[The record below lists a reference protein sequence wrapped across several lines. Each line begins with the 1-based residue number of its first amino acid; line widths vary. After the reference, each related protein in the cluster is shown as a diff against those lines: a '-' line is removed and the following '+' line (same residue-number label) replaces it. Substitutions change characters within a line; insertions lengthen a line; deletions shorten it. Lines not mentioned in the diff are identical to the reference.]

1 MQLTQL
7 TQPTRQPTQQPTEQ
21 PAKRG
26 GIRRRAAVLA
36 AASTAAV
43 LALAAPASAHV
54 TVQPGEAE
62 QGGYAGVKF
71 RVPNENDSA
80 GTTKLE
86 INLPE
91 DKPLT
96 SVRTRPLAGWTAV
109 IEKRP
114 LATPIT
120 SHGKQITEAVAK
132 VTWTANPGVRIN
144 PGEYEDFEVS
154 MGQLPT
160 DTDTLVFK
168 ALQTYDNGDVVR
180 WIDLPNPDGS
190 EPEKPAP
197 TLKLV
202 PADGEAAPAATPSG
216 TAGSSG
222 SSGGADGVTVSASSE
237 DTSDSTAR
245 GLGIAGLVVGVLGLA
260 AGAFGIVR
268 GSRRNTAS

>member
-1 MQLTQL
+1 M
-7 TQPTRQPTQQPTEQ
+7 QPTTF
-21 PAKRG
+21 
-26 GIRRRAAVLA
+26 RRRAAVLA
-36 AASTAAV
+36 AVSTAAV

-54 TVQPGEAE
+54 SVQPTQAE
-62 QGGYAGVKF
+62 QGGYAGVTF

-96 SVRTRPLAGWTAV
+96 SVRTRPLTGWTATV
-109 IEKRP
+109 EKKP

-144 PGEYEDFEVS
+144 PGQYEDFEVS

-160 DTDTLVFK
+160 DTDKLVFK

-180 WIDLPNPDGS
+180 WIDVPGADGK

-202 PADGEAAPAATPSG
+202 PKGGAAPAASPAADQAGAQSG
-216 TAGSSG
+216 AGAADKNLTA
-222 SSGGADGVTVSASSE
+222 AASSSSS
-237 DTSDSTAR
+237 DDKSSDSTAR
-245 GLGIAGLVVGVLGLA
+245 ALGIAGLVVGVLGVA
-260 AGAFGIVR
+260 VGVFGLSR
-268 GSRRNTAS
+268 GSRRTAN

>member
-1 MQLTQL
+1 M
-7 TQPTRQPTQQPTEQ
+7 QPTT
-21 PAKRG
+21 
-26 GIRRRAAVLA
+26 IRRRAAVLA
-36 AASTAAV
+36 AVSTAAV

-54 TVQPGEAE
+54 SVQPTQAE
-62 QGGYAGVKF
+62 QGSYAGVTF

-96 SVRTRPLAGWTAV
+96 SVRTRPLAGWTAT
-109 IEKRP
+109 IEKKP
-114 LATPIT
+114 LAAPIT

-132 VTWTANPGVRIN
+132 VTWTADPGVRIN
-144 PGEYEDFEVS
+144 PGQYEDFEVS

-180 WIDLPNPDGS
+180 WIDLPGPDGK

-202 PADGEAAPAATPSG
+202 PKGGAAAPAASPAAGANSG
-216 TAGSSG
+216 DGDLTAAASSG
-222 SSGGADGVTVSASSE
+222 SDSDDKG
-237 DTSDSTAR
+237 SDSTAR
-245 GLGIAGLVVGVLGLA
+245 ALGIAGLVVGALGVA
-260 AGAFGIVR
+260 VGVFGISR
-268 GSRRNTAS
+268 GSRRAAN

>member
-1 MQLTQL
+1 MQLT
-7 TQPTRQPTQQPTEQ
+7 TV
-21 PAKRG
+21 
-26 GIRRRAAVLA
+26 RRRAAVVA
-36 AASTAAV
+36 AAATAAL

-54 TVQPGEAE
+54 TVQPGQAE
-62 QGGYAGVKF
+62 QGGYAGVTF
-71 RVPNENDSA
+71 RVPNENDTA

-132 VTWTANPGVRIN
+132 VTWTADPGVRIN
-144 PGEYEDFEVS
+144 PGQYEDFEVS

-160 DTDTLVFK
+160 DTDKLVFK
-168 ALQTYDNGDVVR
+168 ALQTYDNGDVAR
-180 WIDLPNPDGS
+180 WIDVPGADGK
-190 EPEKPAP
+190 EPAKPAP

-202 PADGEAAPAATPSG
+202 PKGGSAAPAPTPP
-216 TAGSSG
+216 TAAPGLT
-222 SSGGADGVTVSASSE
+222 AAASASS
-237 DTSDSTAR
+237 DDASDSTAR
-245 GLGIAGLVVGVLGLA
+245 TLGIAGLVVGVLGVA
-260 AGAFGIVR
+260 VGAFGIVR
-268 GSRRNTAS
+268 GSRR

>member
-1 MQLTQL
+1 
-7 TQPTRQPTQQPTEQ
+7 
-21 PAKRG
+21 
-26 GIRRRAAVLA
+26 
-36 AASTAAV
+36 
-43 LALAAPASAHV
+43 V
-54 TVQPGEAE
+54 T
-62 QGGYAGVKF
+62 F
-71 RVPNENDSA
+71 RVPNENDTA

-96 SVRTRPLAGWTAV
+96 SVRTRPLTGWTATV
-109 IEKRP
+109 EKRP

-144 PGEYEDFEVS
+144 PGQYEDFEVS

-180 WIDLPNPDGS
+180 WIDLPGPDGK

-202 PADGEAAPAATPSG
+202 PKGATASAPSASTSPAAG
-216 TAGSSG
+216 TT
-222 SSGGADGVTVSASSE
+222 GGDLTATGASQ
-237 DTSDSTAR
+237 DDDASDSTAR
-245 GLGIAGLVVGVLGLA
+245 TLGVAGLVVGVLGLA

-268 GSRRNTAS
+268 GSRRSAD

>member
-7 TQPTRQPTQQPTEQ
+7 SS
-21 PAKRG
+21 
-26 GIRRRAAVLA
+26 IRRRAAVLA
-36 AASTAAV
+36 AVSTAAV
-43 LALAAPASAHV
+43 VALAAPASAHV
-54 TVQPGEAE
+54 SVQPGEAE

-80 GTTKLE
+80 GTTRLE
-86 INLPE
+86 VTLPE

-109 IEKRP
+109 IEKKP

-160 DTDTLVFK
+160 DTDVLVFK
-168 ALQTYDNGDVVR
+168 ALQTYDNGDIVR

-202 PADGEAAPAATPSG
+202 PADGAAAAPNATPSG
-216 TAGSSG
+216 AGG
-222 SSGGADGVTVSASSE
+222 STGGSADQVTVSASSE
-237 DTSDSTAR
+237 DKSDSTAR

-268 GSRRNTAS
+268 GSRRNAAS

>member
-1 MQLTQL
+1 MQLTS
-7 TQPTRQPTQQPTEQ
+7 
-21 PAKRG
+21 
-26 GIRRRAAVLA
+26 IRRRAAVLA
-36 AASTAAV
+36 AVSTAAV

-54 TVQPGEAE
+54 TVQPGQAE

-71 RVPNENDSA
+71 RVPNENDTA

-96 SVRTRPLAGWTAV
+96 SVRTRPLAGWAAT
-109 IEKRP
+109 IEKKP

-132 VTWTANPGVRIN
+132 VTWTADAGVRIN
-144 PGEYEDFEVS
+144 PGQYEDFEVS

-160 DTDTLVFK
+160 DTDKLVFK

-180 WIDLPNPDGS
+180 WIDVPGPDGK

-202 PADGEAAPAATPSG
+202 PKAGASASPAADQAGAKSG
-216 TAGSSG
+216 TAA
-222 SSGGADGVTVSASSE
+222 ADQKLTAAASSS
-237 DTSDSTAR
+237 DDKSSDSTAR
-245 GLGIAGLVVGVLGLA
+245 ALGVAGLVVGALGVA
-260 AGAFGIVR
+260 VGVFGITR
-268 GSRRNTAS
+268 GSRRTAN